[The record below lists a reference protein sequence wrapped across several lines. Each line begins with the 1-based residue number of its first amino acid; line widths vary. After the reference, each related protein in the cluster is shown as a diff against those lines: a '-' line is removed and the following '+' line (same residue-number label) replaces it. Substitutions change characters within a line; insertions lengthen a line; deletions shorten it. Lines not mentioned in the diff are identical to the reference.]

1 MELNKKKAD
10 LNMSLL
16 AGVKVISKFIL
27 NKGVKDAVKK
37 FGL

>member
-1 MELNKKKAD
+1 
-10 LNMSLL
+10 MSLL

-37 FGL
+37 FGKEL